1 MEQEEGANK
10 TPSSGTRKPYDPF
23 AFLHQPWKAP
33 CYHESVVW
41 GFVPSMSYISY
52 KWFVYGRQNLP
63 KYYPRMFFMFA
74 FVGMGHLY
82 YCRDRWIRNQRAI
95 RTFMAMQSQ
104 GMINLNNRVEPTK
117 EDSEAN
123 NEHSVKK

>member
-52 KWFVYGRQNLP
+52 KWFVYGEPFLSRRFCVCLTGFHH
-63 KYYPRMFFMFA
+63 KVDRI
-74 FVGMGHLY
+74 
-82 YCRDRWIRNQRAI
+82 CRSTTLACSSCSLLWGWAI
-95 RTFMAMQSQ
+95 YTT
-104 GMINLNNRVEPTK
+104 VETGG
-117 EDSEAN
+117 
-123 NEHSVKK
+123 